1 MTKTKRTRKTK
12 TLRNL
17 AWTAALLLILAL
29 LLAFDAIN
37 GDPLSQRW
45 AIHRAIHYAEK
56 LYPGQTFHW
65 DERTAVDG
73 QFFNYMVYVQ
83 SDQSGDTNFA
93 VQTRFWL
100 LTDDEIR
107 GMEFEPDHV
116 FYVENRWHTAY
127 RMGAE
132 ASQQAAA
139 YLTAQAPELHFA
151 SAYGAQGNIAEI
163 DLCYTE
169 QDGMAPARYVDDL
182 PLDAAFDKTLLQ
194 KVPSRLCAQ
203 ILWDS
208 KPTEADMQQVLHT
221 LKAVLEAND
230 LPITYYDIAL
240 VPAADYADHSA
251 FLADVLESG
260 LTPANEIA

>member
-1 MTKTKRTRKTK
+1 MTNTKRTRKTK
-12 TLRNL
+12 MLRNL
-17 AWTAALLLILAL
+17 AWTAAMLLILAL
-29 LLAFDAIN
+29 LLAFDALN

-45 AIHRAIHYAEK
+45 AIHRAIRYAEK

-93 VQTRFWL
+93 VQTQFWL

-107 GMEFEPDHV
+107 GREFEPDHV

-182 PLDAAFDKTLLQ
+182 PLDAAFDKALLQ

-203 ILWDS
+203 VFWDS
-208 KPTEADMQQVLHT
+208 KPTDAAMQQVLHT
-221 LKAVLEAND
+221 IKQVMESND
-230 LPITYYDIAL
+230 MPITYYDITL
-240 VPAADYADHSA
+240 VPTGDYADHSA

-260 LTPANEIA
+260 LTPADEIA

>member
-1 MTKTKRTRKTK
+1 MTNTKKTRKTK

-37 GDPLSQRW
+37 GDPLSQLW
-45 AIHRAIHYAEK
+45 AVHRAIRYAEK

-93 VQTRFWL
+93 VQTQFWL
-100 LTDDEIR
+100 LTTDEGIQT
-107 GMEFEPDHV
+107 EPTHT
-116 FYVENRWHTAY
+116 FYVDHRWHTAY

-151 SAYGAQGNIAEI
+151 SAYGAKGNTVEI

-182 PLDAAFDKTLLQ
+182 PLDAAFDKALLQ

-203 ILWDS
+203 VFWDS
-208 KPTEADMQQVLHT
+208 KPTDAAMQQVLHT
-221 LKAVLEAND
+221 IKQVMESND
-230 LPITYYDIAL
+230 MPITYYDITL
-240 VPAADYADHSA
+240 VPNADYADHSA

>member
-1 MTKTKRTRKTK
+1 MTKTKKTRKTM
-12 TLRNL
+12 RNL
-17 AWTAALLLILAL
+17 ALTAALLLILAL

-37 GDPLSQRW
+37 GDPVSQKW
-45 AIHRAIHYAEK
+45 AVHRAIRYAEK
-56 LYPGQTFHW
+56 LYPDQTFHW
-65 DERTAVDG
+65 DQSTASDG
-73 QFFNYMVYVQ
+73 RFFHYVVYVQ
-83 SDQSGDTNFA
+83 SDQSEDTNFA

-107 GMEFEPDHV
+107 GMEIEPEHV

-169 QDGMAPARYVDDL
+169 QDGMAPARYADDL
-182 PLDAAFDKTLLQ
+182 PLDAAFDKALLQ

-203 ILWDS
+203 VFWD
-208 KPTEADMQQVLHT
+208 KPTDAAMQQVLHT
-221 LKAVLEAND
+221 IKQVMESND
-230 LPITYYDIAL
+230 MPITYYDITL
-240 VPAADYADHSA
+240 VPTGDYADHNA

-260 LTPANEIA
+260 LTPADNIA

>member
-1 MTKTKRTRKTK
+1 MTNTKKTRKTK

-29 LLAFDAIN
+29 LLAFDALN

-45 AIHRAIHYAEK
+45 AVHRAIRYAEK

-65 DERTAVDG
+65 DERTAAGG

-83 SDQSGDTNFA
+83 SDQSRDTNFA

-107 GMEFEPDHV
+107 GMELEPTHT
-116 FYVENRWHTAY
+116 FYVDHRWNTCY
-127 RMGAE
+127 RMGNE
-132 ASQQAAA
+132 AAQQAAA
-139 YLTAQAPELHFA
+139 YLTVQAPELNFA
-151 SAYGAQGNIAEI
+151 SVYGAKGNTVEI

-169 QDGMAPARYVDDL
+169 QDGMTPANYVDDL
-182 PLDAAFDKTLLQ
+182 PLDAAFDKALLQ

-203 ILWDS
+203 ILWDR

-221 LKAVLEAND
+221 LKTVLEAND

-240 VPAADYADHSA
+240 VPTADYADHSA

-260 LTPANEIA
+260 LTPADEIA